1 MATDIIISN
10 IGKATV
16 VEFQVPSLMDPLML
30 ESLSVRLVAL
40 VDEQDR
46 RILILDFARVQYL
59 SSQAIGVVITLHR
72 KLSALPNSK
81 FLLCGINSKLAE
93 LLKLTRLD
101 RVLTIKPTQKEAIN
115 SVTL

>member
-1 MATDIIISN
+1 MATDIIVST

-16 VEFQVPSLMDPLML
+16 VEFQVASLMDPVML
-30 ESLSVRLVAL
+30 ESLAVRLVAL

-72 KLSALPNSK
+72 KLGALPNSK
-81 FLLCGINSKLAE
+81 FLLCGINPKLAE

-101 RVLTIKPTQKEAIN
+101 KVLTIKPSQKEAIN